1 MTRGGTTSPNPEP
14 PVEQVGW
21 ADADRFVVGWVERP
35 RGSRRPQAVLG
46 AHAVRVLRGPLAER
60 VHAPCAYVGE
70 PEDTRRAAPGAA
82 FTLFEDPGLQ
92 RLLCAVAAPDTEGR
106 DLLYAVRDA
115 AGELIGTVRRVAGGP
130 LTPHTWRID
139 QPGHPEVTGTGK
151 VGSLNGPGRKLGAS
165 AGIAVDL
172 VTRALTAQDGAK
184 KQKKPRT
191 LHWYAGEEKVMDS
204 EGSDTVAVRATWL
217 DRRLAF
223 AFALIG
229 DGQKPATGA
238 AGG

>member
-1 MTRGGTTSPNPEP
+1 MTRGGTNSPNPDP

-35 RGSRRPQAVLG
+35 RGNRRPQAVLG

-70 PEDTRRAAPGAA
+70 SEDARRAAPGAA

-92 RLLCAVAAPDTEGR
+92 HLLCTVMAPDTDGR

-115 AGELIGTVRRVAGGP
+115 SGELVGTVRRVAGGP
-130 LTPHTWRID
+130 LSPHTWRID

-151 VGSLNGPGRKLGAS
+151 LGSLKSPGKKLGAS
-165 AGIAVDL
+165 TGLAVDL

-191 LHWYAGEEKVMDS
+191 LHWYAGEEKVMES
-204 EGSDTVAVRATWL
+204 EGSDTVSVRTDWL

-229 DGQKPATGA
+229 DGPKPAKGA
-238 AGG
+238 SGS